1 MRTSH
6 VFCCSQ
12 PIDTLTSRLKI
23 RRIPLNSQLWQCTE
37 ITRRFRTFSI
47 MMRVLLWKIQM
58 RAMLKKKGG
67 GGVISERVLNITSY
81 PCGSKTHQPPNI
93 CSRKP
98 SNFRWKLS
106 LTSDGQ
112 GFICLWITGL
122 MIEFNLQSSLPSGR
136 MGDQADITQLKDP
149 TLKLNGWSSQWGH
162 PTSWLSRNPPF

>member
-12 PIDTLTSRLKI
+12 ATHTLTSRLKI

-37 ITRRFRTFSI
+37 ITQRFRKFSTYDYSVI
-47 MMRVLLWKIQM
+47 MKDPNESH
-58 RAMLKKKGG
+58 AKKG
-67 GGVISERVLNITSY
+67 GGVISERVLNIMSY
-81 PCGSKTHQPPNI
+81 PCGFKTHQPPNT

-112 GFICLWITGL
+112 DFICLWIPGL

-136 MGDQADITQLKDP
+136 LGDQADITQLKGP
-149 TLKLNGWSSQWGH
+149 TLELDGWSSQWGH